1 MFKIIILYIE
11 LKRRDFLVL
20 TKKVQDALFRCH
32 RLDMELGGL
41 SQD

>member
-1 MFKIIILYIE
+1 MFKIIGLYVR
-11 LKRRDFLVL
+11 LKRRDFLVPP
-20 TKKVQDALFRCH
+20 KKVQGALFRCH